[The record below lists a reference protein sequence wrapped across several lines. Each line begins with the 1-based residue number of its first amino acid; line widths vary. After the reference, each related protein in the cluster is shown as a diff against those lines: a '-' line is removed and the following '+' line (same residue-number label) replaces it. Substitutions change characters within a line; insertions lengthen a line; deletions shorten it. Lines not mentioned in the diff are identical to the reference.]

1 MEKTDNQIDIDDDAK
16 RITEITMEVLNDKII
31 YSDSD
36 LDDLLN
42 ELQSRLS
49 KELNMDVEIY
59 VEDDGEEEGRIYL
72 DMTITTP
79 HRKYSASVV
88 LEQAY
93 RVSLGFDVYS
103 ID

>member
-1 MEKTDNQIDIDDDAK
+1 
-16 RITEITMEVLNDKII
+16 
-31 YSDSD
+31 
-36 LDDLLN
+36 
-42 ELQSRLS
+42 
-49 KELNMDVEIY
+49 MDVELY
-59 VEDDGEEEGRIYL
+59 VEYDGEEEGRIYL

-88 LEQAY
+88 LEQAC